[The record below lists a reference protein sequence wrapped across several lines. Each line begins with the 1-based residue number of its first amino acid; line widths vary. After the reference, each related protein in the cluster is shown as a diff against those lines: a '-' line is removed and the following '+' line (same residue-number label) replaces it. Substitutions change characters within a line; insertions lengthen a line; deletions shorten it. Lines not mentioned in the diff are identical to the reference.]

1 MSEFDDKHLK
11 IMEAI
16 LPYAR
21 KTPQKNLTQF
31 NISTVSRNTKV
42 LFMLFPEWAVKFP
55 PYNIARLV
63 AVTKRAGYYTS
74 AIDANIESKK
84 ASVNWGLEHDPW
96 TGSMDWIWGSDEY
109 WKLIHP
115 HLEPLYQSYFDYIE
129 QQKIDVVG
137 FSLYYCNKQ
146 PTFWFAQQL
155 RKRFPNIVT
164 LVGGPDCHMHVPP
177 GDLFD
182 IAVIGEAERNILDAL
197 EYVET
202 NGRPSEQIVL
212 SQKDGERLDLDNLP
226 WADYS
231 HFDFDAYEMPN
242 GVNAEFSRGC
252 TAKCVF
258 CSETHFWKYRGRS
271 AGSTLQEIITLNEQ
285 YGVDY
290 VWFLDS
296 LVNGNTQELRAFAL
310 GIAASGKTIKWTGYA
325 RCDQKMDAAYY
336 DDLAAGGCHML
347 SYGVESGSNSVLKD
361 MDKRITVDI
370 VERNLEDGL
379 RVGILA
385 HANWIVGFP
394 TETLFHF
401 YEGLQF
407 IWRNQHRM
415 MALGT
420 GHGFTE
426 PPDTILSQN
435 SEAYGFIKAYY
446 EDNWTRGD
454 FTNTK
459 THRLIRL
466 ITTNILLKQCTS
478 STGSEMNNFDVDKY
492 CSLETSSSVKK
503 TLVYEPYFDF
513 QIIKPN
519 INPFADS
526 VVNEFWPLL
535 RVLWRTHGAYRIN
548 ITLDPQHTMPQFG
561 TRLVSDFSANLKFYI
576 NTSGRWQ
583 AQFKF
588 CYQQQRNAWRY
599 SDYSRHDTL
608 SASRARRLAIPGST
622 GAAVFDGDKY
632 NRDQALVEDL
642 QHVDFSFDFEYTS
655 KGVWQ

>member
-1 MSEFDDKHLK
+1 MEEFDDKHLK
-11 IMEAI
+11 VMEAI

-21 KTPQKNLTQF
+21 TTPQKNLTQIKI
-31 NISTVSRNTKV
+31 NTVTRNTKI

-63 AVTKRAGYYTS
+63 AVTKQAGYKTD
-74 AIDANIESKK
+74 AIDVNIEAKQ
-84 ASVNWGLEHDPW
+84 ASANWNLAHDPW

-109 WKLIHP
+109 WTLIHP
-115 HLEPLYQSYFDYIE
+115 HLEPLYESYFEYIA
-129 QQKIDVVG
+129 QQQIDVVG

-146 PTFWFAQQL
+146 PTFWFAEQL

-164 LVGGPDCHMHVPP
+164 MVGGPDCHMHVPP
-177 GDLFD
+177 AELFD
-182 IAVIGEAERNILDAL
+182 IAIVGEAERNILDAL
-197 EYVET
+197 EHIET
-202 NGRPSEQIVL
+202 NGRPSTQTVYT
-212 SQKDGERLDLDNLP
+212 QTDGERLDLDNLP

-231 HFDFDAYEMPN
+231 HFDLDQYEMPN

-258 CSETHFWKYRGRS
+258 CSETHFWKYRGRT
-271 AGSTLQEIITLNEQ
+271 AGSTLQEILTLNER
-285 YGVDY
+285 YGIDY

-310 GIAASGKTIKWTGYA
+310 GIAASGKQIKWTGYA
-325 RCDQKMDAAYY
+325 RCDSKMDSDYY

-347 SYGVESGSNSVLKD
+347 SYGVESGSNSVLKA

-394 TETLFHF
+394 TETQFNF

-407 IWRNQHRM
+407 MWRNQHRI

-435 SEAYGFIKAYY
+435 SEAYGFVKSYW
-446 EDNWTRGD
+446 EDNWIRAD
-454 FTNTK
+454 FTNSK

-466 ITTNILLKQCTS
+466 ITANILLAHCTS
-478 STGSEMNNFDVDKY
+478 STGRPMNNFDVAPY
-492 CSLETSSSVKK
+492 CRIQFESTQQHTVD
-503 TLVYEPYFDF
+503 YEPEFDF
-513 QIIKPN
+513 AIIKPN
-519 INPFADS
+519 QNSFVDS

-535 RVLWRTHGAYRIN
+535 RVLWRARGAYSTT
-548 ITLDPQHTMPQFG
+548 ITLDPDQTVQQFG
-561 TRLVSDFSANLKFYI
+561 TRLSNQFRATLKFRI
-576 NTSGRWQ
+576 DSEGVWHANFSFSLAQQ
-583 AQFKF
+583 AA
-588 CYQQQRNAWRY
+588 AWSY
-599 SDYSRHDTL
+599 SDYSRHGSL
-608 SASRARRLAIPGST
+608 AAARARKLALPGSQ
-622 GAAVFDGDKY
+622 GVAVKDHAKIKQDMDY
-632 NRDQALVEDL
+632 TQYLAEN
-642 QHVDFSFDFEYTS
+642 VDFSFKYKWRNTG
-655 KGVWQ
+655 KW